1 MSNTSNLEL
10 SLMLL
15 LIAISASL
23 SSYSLVAYAGG
34 PRLDYDEAYTHI
46 PGAPECWADGYDAG
60 FAGKYD
66 KDRAGKCNEI
76 EGDRYNADLGLWL

>member
-15 LIAISASL
+15 IISIGASL

-34 PRLDYDEAYTHI
+34 PRLDYDEAYTDE
-46 PGAPECWADGYDAG
+46 PGAP
-60 FAGKYD
+60 
-66 KDRAGKCNEI
+66 
-76 EGDRYNADLGLWL
+76 